1 MDADLARLVLQGR
14 ITKEAA
20 AEAALNPPD
29 ELADRLT
36 STRRA

>member
-20 AEAALNPPD
+20 AEAALNPD